1 MSFSPILMSA
11 KYDNIEY
18 WLHHQL
24 SPHAHIY
31 VKAVSIRGQ
40 HLKSGRSMQG

>member
-1 MSFSPILMSA
+1 MSFSPIMSV

-31 VKAVSIRGQ
+31 VKAVVYSRAASKIG
-40 HLKSGRSMQG
+40 